1 MKRKLDYETAN
12 TNFLRAPKRTKKR
25 ATNALAGAE
34 ALLEEAQRTTDLSK
48 VEVTRLHSAET
59 EAKAEESLVDTL
71 FKVHLQQN
79 RFKLGPLSTVLQ
91 QGVSKLGVQEQA
103 FFQKLIG
110 NHCEKL
116 LKNYEGVFDAL
127 KEKTAT
133 LDEETKSKF
142 ASFIKK
148 ASERWEHLATISLL
162 SLKAEIL
169 SEEEIA
175 RFREAADAYQ
185 DLIINFDFFEEDEED
200 EDDDEE
206 LASPF
211 AADKPKPTTKKAPL
225 KPHMYTHMKELAR
238 TLKTIGMFS
247 ESPFESIHALM
258 NDIARAYLGIKDPV
272 KQMLAVRKGLAA
284 RQDAEGR
291 KAKAD
296 MLKARAVGSRKKKK
310 KEGCLVMP
318 LVSPSSSSPATSP
331 RPRLFFSGED
341 TLPTPAP

>member
-1 MKRKLDYETAN
+1 VTATKN
-12 TNFLRAPKRTKKR
+12 KKKR
-25 ATNALAGAE
+25 ATDAFEGAK
-34 ALLEEAQRTTDLSK
+34 ALLEEAQRTTELSK
-48 VEVTRLHSAET
+48 VEVTRLKSAET
-59 EAKAEESLVDTL
+59 EAIAEAFRVDTL
-71 FKVHLQQN
+71 FKVHLQQH

-91 QGVSKLGVQEQA
+91 QGVSELGVQEQA

-175 RFREAADAYQ
+175 RFCEAADAYQ
-185 DLIINFDFFEEDEED
+185 DLIINFDFFDEDEED
-200 EDDDEE
+200 EDDDDE

-238 TLKTIGMFS
+238 THKTIGMFS
-247 ESPFESIHALM
+247 ESPFESIHAMM
-258 NDIARAYLGIKDPV
+258 NAIARAYLGIKDPV

-284 RQDAEGR
+284 RQDAAGR
-291 KAKAD
+291 AAKAAV
-296 MLKARAVGSRKKKK
+296 MQKRAIGPRKKAS
-310 KEGCLVMP
+310 E
-318 LVSPSSSSPATSP
+318 
-331 RPRLFFSGED
+331 
-341 TLPTPAP
+341 